1 MPGIDLRINAADLA
15 DTFEH
20 MRIWLDHED
29 CIPVNF
35 DQIGDQNGTIIIH
48 VEFEN
53 DDLADAFQRE
63 FIGRSICR
71 TAWSW

>member
-1 MPGIDLRINAADLA
+1 MPGVDLRINAADLA

-29 CIPVNF
+29 CVPVNF
-35 DQIGDQNGTIIIH
+35 DQVGDVSGTIVLR

-63 FIGRSICR
+63 FIGSQ
-71 TAWSW
+71 

>member
-20 MRIWLDHED
+20 MRVWLDHED

-35 DQIGDQNGTIIIH
+35 DQIGDQHGTIIIH

-63 FIGRSICR
+63 FIGSH
-71 TAWSW
+71 ASS

>member
-1 MPGIDLRINAADLA
+1 MSGVDLRINIADLA
-15 DTFEH
+15 GTFEH

-48 VEFEN
+48 VDFE
-53 DDLADAFQRE
+53 DDELADAFHSE
-63 FIGRSICR
+63 FIGSH
-71 TAWSW
+71 ASS